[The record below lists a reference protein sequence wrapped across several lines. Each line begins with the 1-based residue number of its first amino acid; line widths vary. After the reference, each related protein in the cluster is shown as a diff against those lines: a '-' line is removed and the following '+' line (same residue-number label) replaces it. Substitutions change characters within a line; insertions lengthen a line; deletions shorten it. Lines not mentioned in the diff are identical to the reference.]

1 MYICRFMNKLKL
13 NNIRKKIDIL
23 DTKILKLIK
32 KRTLLVNN
40 VIKIKIFKKQI
51 IDQKRIKQVL
61 KNIRKKSIIKKI
73 DPNITRQIWIAMI
86 NSYIKYE
93 KKNFKKK

>member
-1 MYICRFMNKLKL
+1 MNKSKL
-13 NNIRKKIDIL
+13 NIIRKEIDKLDQQIL
-23 DTKILKLIK
+23 TQVK

-51 IDQKRIKQVL
+51 VDQRRIKQVL
-61 KNIRKKSIIKKI
+61 KNIKKKSIIKKI
-73 DPNITRQIWIAMI
+73 DPNITEQIWTSMI

-93 KKNFKKK
+93 KKKFRRK